1 MGIPRISLPDDTMK
15 LPPRQ
20 AACLREF
27 ERHLSAHGEPPTRE
41 ELGRA
46 LGVSKV
52 SAHHLVVRLEEKG
65 MIRRSRNV
73 RRGLERASLPKA
85 TVGAVR
91 LPQKTIAALA
101 VQAGWLDAPTVH
113 MAFGRFRLGDFAN
126 AVAASA
132 VGEYTRKICDDA
144 IQLLPWSSS
153 DAAPQPCACCG
164 GPPELWEIV
173 RGGVAAKMVN
183 CGRSVV
189 DPDRGEPC
197 PMYFTSSAFCFP
209 TRRGAIRY
217 WNAFQKTLTEK
228 RGSPL

>member
-1 MGIPRISLPDDTMK
+1 MN
-15 LPPRQ
+15 
-20 AACLREF
+20 
-27 ERHLSAHGEPPTRE
+27 PTRTE
-41 ELGRA
+41 AIEA
-46 LGVSKV
+46 LD
-52 SAHHLVVRLEEKG
+52 LLEARHQLDDSYNFDI
-65 MIRRSRNV
+65 IRRYVETTAAPGTS
-73 RRGLERASLPKA
+73 RGLERASLPKA

-101 VQAGWLDAPTVH
+101 VQASWLDAPTVR
-113 MAFGRFRLGDFAN
+113 MAFGRFRLGDFAD

-132 VGEYTRKICDDA
+132 VGEYARKICDDA

-153 DAAPQPCACCG
+153 DATPQPCACCG
-164 GPPELWEIV
+164 GPPELWEIA

-217 WNAFQKTLTEK
+217 WNAFQKMLTEK